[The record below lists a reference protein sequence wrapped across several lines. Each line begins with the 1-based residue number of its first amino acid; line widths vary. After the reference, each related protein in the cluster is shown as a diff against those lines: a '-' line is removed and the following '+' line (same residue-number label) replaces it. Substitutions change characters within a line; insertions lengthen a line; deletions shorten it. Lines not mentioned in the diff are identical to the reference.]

1 MLWKYC
7 RHVWRILSHALRQV
21 EKQNL
26 NPDLYFGGYNVF
38 CVPQI
43 KRRYRM
49 ATDVILTE
57 GSGH

>member
-1 MLWKYC
+1 
-7 RHVWRILSHALRQV
+7 VWRILSHALRQV